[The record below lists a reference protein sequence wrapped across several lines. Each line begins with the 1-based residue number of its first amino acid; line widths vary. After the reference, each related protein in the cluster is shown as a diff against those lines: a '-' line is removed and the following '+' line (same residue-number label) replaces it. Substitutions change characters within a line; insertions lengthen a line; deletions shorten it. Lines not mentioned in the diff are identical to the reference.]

1 MIEQLMLESTFQDL
15 GKHEDTLW
23 RSVANREM
31 TVAFFKKYRLAQ
43 VGYRTLDVGCGAG
56 ATVKFFNSEYQAYG
70 MDNSLVAL
78 SLSRQ
83 RGLRKIFLGDMRNFP
98 VKSDSFD
105 FISAIDVIEHIDHVE
120 KTYCELFRVCK
131 KGGLILTIIPAFN
144 FLWSERDERLGH
156 QKRYTVKEIKTL
168 TQNAGFTILKCTYIN
183 LFYFLPFLLLVSWR
197 KSFHKIPR
205 IKTDVPVFPPLLNLV
220 LLKLLQLETLLL
232 KQFNFPI
239 GVSTLCVARK

>member
-1 MIEQLMLESTFQDL
+1 MLESTFQDL

-83 RGLRKIFLGDMRNFP
+83 RGLRKIFFGDMRNFP
-98 VKSDSFD
+98 VRSDSFD
-105 FISAIDVIEHIDHVE
+105 FISAIDVIEHILQKDEDVYMRNIAVSLEMDGVLIVGTPTIESQLYPSPRSKEGHVNCKDHQALRTLMERYFQNVFIFSMNDE
-120 KTYCELFRVCK
+120 VVHTGFYPMAHYLFAI
-131 KGGLILTIIPAFN
+131 GAG
-144 FLWSERDERLGH
+144 
-156 QKRYTVKEIKTL
+156 KR
-168 TQNAGFTILKCTYIN
+168 
-183 LFYFLPFLLLVSWR
+183 
-197 KSFHKIPR
+197 
-205 IKTDVPVFPPLLNLV
+205 
-220 LLKLLQLETLLL
+220 
-232 KQFNFPI
+232 
-239 GVSTLCVARK
+239 